1 MWLYR
6 GETNDGVAKCVCVCW
21 RGGEAQATYDQ
32 TFLRF
37 IIFLEKWR
45 AGRKTAF
52 LPSAHLRLDG
62 SIARICKELV
72 MPRPIIGQQQRIN
85 HCPFG
90 MYGTIRLVPSRYLCV
105 FVVREDWGLGWGARG
120 VIHRQGWITFYA
132 CPWHYLFTCLAR
144 AKHSCKVKFLHL
156 RPFYFQPSAKL
167 IFVNANEGEIL
178 RIR

>member
-1 MWLYR
+1 MSVLKSTVKIPLLVGSPLFSPWYVTISR
-6 GETNDGVAKCVCVCW
+6 GNQWWRRQMCVCV
-21 RGGEAQATYDQ
+21 GAGEGTGY
-32 TFLRF
+32 LRSNISAF
-37 IIFLEKWR
+37 HYLFEKWR

-52 LPSAHLRLDG
+52 LPA
-62 SIARICKELV
+62 V
-72 MPRPIIGQQQRIN
+72 QRIN

-105 FVVREDWGLGWGARG
+105 FGVREDWGLGWGAHG

-132 CPWHYLFTCLAR
+132 CPWHHLFTCLAR

-156 RPFYFQPSAKL
+156 RPFFFQPSAKL